1 VQEANALGGSTNITL
16 VTAGTYT
23 LSIRGADEDNSA
35 AGDIDFRSSINL
47 YAPPGSGNATVTGAA
62 GFGDRLFDI
71 PAGTL
76 STNVTFEPRLI
87 LKGGTAPTGEDGGA
101 IRSVGTGY
109 LFLNQMT
116 ISNSSARSGG
126 GVYATGGVGTKLDSN
141 IPVLSGNTATS
152 NGGGIDVEG
161 QGTANFLRVSATGNS
176 AATGGGIAA
185 YIAAGSTGSATSD
198 GQNYVQNNT
207 ATVAG
212 GGMAVSHF
220 SAWQFTVSGNTAPSG
235 GGVDLVSTNG
245 PSIFAGRVYIQ

>member
-1 VQEANALGGSTNITL
+1 MKRALLPFLSALVVVGAGGVMLAKPAHAADHSFGVGIFSDTVDASIGDGHCKDSAGHCSLRAAVQEANALGGSTNITL

-176 AATGGGIAA
+176 AGLPW
-185 YIAAGSTGSATSD
+185 
-198 GQNYVQNNT
+198 V
-207 ATVAG
+207 
-212 GGMAVSHF
+212 
-220 SAWQFTVSGNTAPSG
+220 
-235 GGVDLVSTNG
+235 
-245 PSIFAGRVYIQ
+245 